1 MIERLRRFWRG
12 ARSRASALGLPNL
25 AHASRW
31 WSMRLSLLGILIQ
44 LLALVPAES
53 MLGLWNMMPGEVRAL
68 VPVHLATWIGLA
80 LFAAVLVARVIPQQ
94 EKSDGR

>member
-1 MIERLRRFWRG
+1 MIERLRHLWRG
-12 ARSRASALGLPNL
+12 ARSRASAIGLLNL
-25 AHASRW
+25 RDASRW
-31 WSMRLSLLGILIQ
+31 WSMRLSLLGVLIQ

-94 EKSDGR
+94 EKPDGR